1 MNYRHVENALKTIR
15 GQFYPDQFSSQ
26 LYMDS
31 DSIPQNYLVYFHE
44 RFHYLQNIFTPYGH
58 LKWGCYRS
66 FTAEIIDAWIGLTE
80 KYKKKK
86 KIPAFS
92 YIEDEDL
99 EGLKILG
106 SIFLQDMALQFSSI
120 TESDALS
127 EELLQRNEI
136 QREGLVPS
144 IVVSGKE
151 FILNGIDIIESFA
164 KFEEAVLA
172 YLVED
177 KPLSETINPSVLLP
191 RYFIALYYFI
201 EVLGDERL
209 HEFPVVCELAL
220 AISHLPKV
228 NDDESM
234 KKYHPSWRFIK
245 IVDCIKN
252 NPQIKL
258 KDIRLESSF
267 WEYTDEIL
275 RQCEFDSWEELWKPA
290 EVYAN
295 QTDLS
300 MAQEMLDAI
309 KYKKTYPWALSYPM
323 NSLPHFISAEF
334 NRFHPLFT
342 ITNDGV
348 FYSLDKVSS
357 SELLFENHFQAL
369 ALQISGRMSKRCI
382 YPDMLQCGYSYFG
395 LNVCPHQQ
403 RGECDGHICSGSEL
417 PAMKMDESKNIIEGC
432 TFEIVLN
439 IMGTS
444 IHEIE
449 ITSLSKKYGMG
460 DLADAARRIKS
471 KCN

>member
-177 KPLSETINPSVLLP
+177 KPLSETITDGL
-191 RYFIALYYFI
+191 RYT
-201 EVLGDERL
+201 
-209 HEFPVVCELAL
+209 
-220 AISHLPKV
+220 STNQKV
-228 NDDESM
+228 
-234 KKYHPSWRFIK
+234 
-245 IVDCIKN
+245 
-252 NPQIKL
+252 
-258 KDIRLESSF
+258 
-267 WEYTDEIL
+267 
-275 RQCEFDSWEELWKPA
+275 
-290 EVYAN
+290 
-295 QTDLS
+295 
-300 MAQEMLDAI
+300 
-309 KYKKTYPWALSYPM
+309 YK
-323 NSLPHFISAEF
+323 
-334 NRFHPLFT
+334 
-342 ITNDGV
+342 
-348 FYSLDKVSS
+348 
-357 SELLFENHFQAL
+357 
-369 ALQISGRMSKRCI
+369 
-382 YPDMLQCGYSYFG
+382 
-395 LNVCPHQQ
+395 
-403 RGECDGHICSGSEL
+403 
-417 PAMKMDESKNIIEGC
+417 
-432 TFEIVLN
+432 
-439 IMGTS
+439 
-444 IHEIE
+444 
-449 ITSLSKKYGMG
+449 
-460 DLADAARRIKS
+460 
-471 KCN
+471 